1 MCRSMKLLVGSGNP
15 GKVREF
21 RELLDGLPVELVT
34 PADIGLDIEVEE
46 TGGTLEE
53 NALIK
58 AQAYASAGGILTL
71 ADDSG
76 LFVDALGGAPGVH
89 SARYGAPDA
98 RTDEDRVGLLL
109 RSLADAPEGE
119 RGAAFR
125 CVIVIAEPGADT
137 VRIAKGELRGIIGQA
152 PRGTNGFGYD
162 PIFVVPEYGKT
173 VAELDSETKNALSHR
188 GRASRAAREII
199 ADMAASQ
206 GAEGND

>member
-1 MCRSMKLLVGSGNP
+1 MKLLVGTGNP

-46 TGGTLEE
+46 TGDTLEE

-58 AQAYASAGGILTL
+58 AQAYANAGGILTL

-76 LFVDALGGAPGVH
+76 LFVDALHGDPGVL
-89 SARYGAPDA
+89 SARYGTPDA
-98 RTDEDRVGLLL
+98 KTDEDRVTLLL
-109 RSLADAPEGE
+109 RNLADVPDGK
-119 RGAAFR
+119 RNAAFR
-125 CVIVIAEPGADT
+125 CVIVIAEPGVDT
-137 VRIAKGELRGIIGQA
+137 VRIAKGELRGIIGQS

-162 PIFVVPEYGKT
+162 PVFVVPEYGKT

-188 GRASRAAREII
+188 GRAALIARGII
-199 ADMAASQ
+199 AEMVTANED
-206 GAEGND
+206 EGNDQA

>member
-1 MCRSMKLLVGSGNP
+1 MRLLVGTGNP

-34 PADIGLDIEVEE
+34 PADIGLDMEVEE
-46 TGGTLEE
+46 TGDTLEE

-58 AQAYASAGGILTL
+58 AQAYANAGGILTL

-76 LFVDALGGAPGVH
+76 LFVDALDGAPGVI

-98 RTDEDRVGLLL
+98 KTDEDRVQLLL
-109 RSLADAPEGE
+109 RNLADVPDGE
-119 RGAAFR
+119 RDAAFR
-125 CVIVIAEPGADT
+125 CVIVIAEPNVDT
-137 VRIAKGELRGIIGQA
+137 VRIAKGELRGIIGQS

-188 GRASRAAREII
+188 GRAARIARDII
-199 ADMAASQ
+199 AEIAASRQ
-206 GAEGND
+206 AGGNA

>member
-1 MCRSMKLLVGSGNP
+1 MKLLVGTGNP

-46 TGGTLEE
+46 TGDTLEE

-58 AQAYASAGGILTL
+58 ARTYANAGGITAL

-76 LFVDALGGAPGVH
+76 LFVDALDGAPGVH

-98 RTDEDRVGLLL
+98 RTDEDRVRLLL
-109 RSLADAPEGE
+109 GALAGVPEGQ
-119 RGAAFR
+119 RDAAFR
-125 CVIVIAEPGADT
+125 CVIVIADPGESD
-137 VRIAKGELRGIIGQA
+137 VRMARGELRGILGLT

-162 PIFVVPEYGKT
+162 PIFVVPEHGKT
-173 VAELDSETKNALSHR
+173 VAELDSITKHALSHR
-188 GRASRAAREII
+188 GQAARVAREII
-199 ADMAASQ
+199 AEVAAARQS
-206 GAEGND
+206 EGIA

>member
-1 MCRSMKLLVGSGNP
+1 MKLLVGTGNP

-46 TGGTLEE
+46 TGDTLEE

-58 AQAYASAGGILTL
+58 ARTYANAGGITAL

-76 LFVDALGGAPGVH
+76 LFVDALDGAPGVH

-98 RTDEDRVGLLL
+98 RTDEDRVSLLL
-109 RSLADAPEGE
+109 RAMKDVPETQ
-119 RGAAFR
+119 RSAAFR
-125 CVIVIAEPGADT
+125 CVIVIADPGDSD
-137 VRIAKGELRGIIGQA
+137 VRMARGELRGILGLT

-173 VAELDSETKNALSHR
+173 VAELDTETKHTLSHR
-188 GRASRAAREII
+188 GQAARAAREII
-199 ADMAASQ
+199 AEVAAARQS
-206 GAEGND
+206 EGIA

>member
-1 MCRSMKLLVGSGNP
+1 MKLLVGTGNP

-46 TGGTLEE
+46 TGNTLDE

-58 AQAYASAGGILTL
+58 AQAYANAGGILTL

-76 LFVDALGGAPGVH
+76 LFVDALDGAPGVI

-98 RTDEDRVGLLL
+98 RTDEDRVELLL
-109 RSLADAPEGE
+109 RNLADVPEGE
-119 RGAAFR
+119 RDAAFR
-125 CVIVIAEPGADT
+125 CVIVIAETGVDT
-137 VRIAKGELRGIIGQA
+137 VRMAKGELRGIIGQT

-162 PIFVVPEYGKT
+162 PVFVVPEYGKT
-173 VAELDSETKNALSHR
+173 VAELDSDIKNALSHR
-188 GRASRAAREII
+188 GRAARAAREII
-199 ADMAASQ
+199 ADMAA
-206 GAEGND
+206 ATEGNV

>member
-1 MCRSMKLLVGSGNP
+1 MKLLVGTGNP

-46 TGGTLEE
+46 TGDTLDE

-58 AQAYASAGGILTL
+58 AQAYANAGGVLTL

-76 LFVDALGGAPGVH
+76 LFVDALDGAPGVI

-98 RTDEDRVGLLL
+98 KTDEDRVELLL
-109 RSLADAPEGE
+109 RNLADVPEGE
-119 RGAAFR
+119 RNAAFR
-125 CVIVIAEPGADT
+125 CVIVIAEPGVDT
-137 VRIAKGELRGIIGQA
+137 VRMAKGELRGIIGQT

-173 VAELDSETKNALSHR
+173 VAELDSDIKNALSHR
-188 GRASRAAREII
+188 GRAARAAREII
-199 ADMAASQ
+199 ADMAA
-206 GAEGND
+206 ATAGNA

>member
-1 MCRSMKLLVGSGNP
+1 MKLLVGTGNP

-21 RELLDGLPVELVT
+21 RELLEGLPVELVT
-34 PADIGLDIEVEE
+34 PSDIGLDIEVEE
-46 TGGTLEE
+46 TGETLEE

-58 AQAYASAGGILTL
+58 AQAYANAGGILTL

-76 LFVDALGGAPGVH
+76 LFVEALGGAPGVI

-98 RTDEDRVGLLL
+98 KTDEDRVALLL
-109 RSLADAPEGE
+109 RNLADVPEGE

-125 CVIVIAEPGADT
+125 CVIIIAEPGVDT
-137 VRIAKGELRGIIGQA
+137 VRIAKGELRGIIGKA

-188 GRASRAAREII
+188 GRASRIARDII
-199 ADMAASQ
+199 AEMVTANET
-206 GAEGND
+206 GGNDQA

>member
-1 MCRSMKLLVGSGNP
+1 MKLLVGTGNP

-21 RELLDGLPVELVT
+21 RELLEGLPVELVT

-46 TGGTLEE
+46 TGNTLEE

-58 AQAYASAGGILTL
+58 AQAYANAGGILTL

-76 LFVDALGGAPGVH
+76 LFVEALGGAPGVI

-98 RTDEDRVGLLL
+98 KTDRDRVELLL
-109 RSLADAPEGE
+109 RNLADVPDGE
-119 RGAAFR
+119 RDAAFR
-125 CVIVIAEPGADT
+125 CVIVIAEPGVDT
-137 VRIAKGELRGIIGQA
+137 VRIAKGELRGIIGKA

-162 PIFVVPEYGKT
+162 PVFVVPEYGKT

-188 GRASRAAREII
+188 GRASRIARGII
-199 ADMAASQ
+199 AEMVTANET
-206 GAEGND
+206 GGNNQA

>member
-1 MCRSMKLLVGSGNP
+1 MKLLVGTGNP

-34 PADIGLDIEVEE
+34 PSDIGLDIEVEE
-46 TGGTLEE
+46 TGDTLEE

-76 LFVDALGGAPGVH
+76 LFVDALDGAPGVI
-89 SARYGAPDA
+89 SARYGAPDET
-98 RTDEDRVGLLL
+98 TDEDRVELLL
-109 RSLADAPEGE
+109 RNLADVPDGE
-119 RGAAFR
+119 RDAAFR
-125 CVIVIAEPGADT
+125 CVIVIAEPGVDT

-173 VAELDSETKNALSHR
+173 VAELDSEIKNALSHR
-188 GRASRAAREII
+188 GRASRIARDII
-199 ADMAASQ
+199 AEMVTMNET
-206 GAEGND
+206 EGNDQA

>member
-1 MCRSMKLLVGSGNP
+1 MKLLVGTGNP

-34 PADIGLDIEVEE
+34 PTDIGLDMEVEE
-46 TGGTLEE
+46 TGDTLEE

-58 AQAYASAGGILTL
+58 AQAYANAGGILTL

-76 LFVDALGGAPGVH
+76 LFVDALDGAPGVI

-98 RTDEDRVGLLL
+98 KSDEDRVALLL
-109 RSLADAPEGE
+109 RNLADVPEGQ
-119 RGAAFR
+119 RQAAFR

-137 VRIAKGELRGIIGQA
+137 VRIAKGELRGIIGQT

-162 PIFVVPEYGKT
+162 PIFVVQEYGKT

-188 GRASRAAREII
+188 GRASRIARGII
-199 ADMAASQ
+199 ADMAAASET
-206 GAEGND
+206 EGNA

>member
-1 MCRSMKLLVGSGNP
+1 MKVLVGTGNS

-21 RELLDGLPVELVT
+21 CELLDGLPIELVT
-34 PADIGLDIEVEE
+34 PADIHLDMEVEE
-46 TGGTLEE
+46 TGDTLEE

-58 AQAYASAGGILTL
+58 AQAYANAGGILTL

-76 LFVDALGGAPGVH
+76 LFVDALDGAPGVI

-98 RTDEDRVGLLL
+98 RTDEDRVELLL
-109 RSLADAPEGE
+109 RNMADVPDGQRA
-119 RGAAFR
+119 AAFR
-125 CVIVIAEPGADT
+125 CVIVIAEPGTDT
-137 VRIAKGELRGIIGQA
+137 VRIAKGELRGIIGQS

-188 GRASRAAREII
+188 GRAALIARGII
-199 ADMAASQ
+199 TDMAAGPQ
-206 GAEGND
+206 AEGNA